1 MLGDTKPE
9 KVALAQPERDA
20 DTLGVMLLLLLA
32 HGETLTLRG
41 ALADGFALLDG
52 VETLEAEVNGLE
64 LATPDA
70 VTQLALTRLEDDGT
84 GLGEALK
91 EPVGEADVAA
101 LRDTL
106 PLTDVDT
113 AGDAVDK
120 PLHDTDPDWEISPLR
135 EGDVVS
141 ECVALAERD
150 THELEDAVTEGKGE
164 RES

>member
-1 MLGDTKPE
+1 M
-9 KVALAQPERDA
+9 ALAQPERDA
-20 DTLGVMLLLLLA
+20 DTLGVTLLLLLA

-41 ALADGFALLDG
+41 ALADGFALLEG
-52 VETLEAEVNGLE
+52 VATLEAEINGLE
-64 LATPDA
+64 LETPDA

-84 GLGEALK
+84 RLGEVLR
-91 EPVGEADVAA
+91 EPVGEADAAA

-113 AGDAVDK
+113 AGDAVDE
-120 PLHDTDPDWEISPLR
+120 PLPDADPDWEVSPLR

-141 ECVALAERD
+141 ECVTLAERD
-150 THELEDAVTEGKGE
+150 SRELEDAVAEEKGE